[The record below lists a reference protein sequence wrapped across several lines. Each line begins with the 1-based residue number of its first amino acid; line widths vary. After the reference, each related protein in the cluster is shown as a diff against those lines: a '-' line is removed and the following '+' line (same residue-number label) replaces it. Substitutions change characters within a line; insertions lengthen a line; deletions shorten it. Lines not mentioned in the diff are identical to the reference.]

1 MNDRFL
7 APALAFD
14 HIGHRY
20 GDHPA
25 LDGVSFEC
33 APGEFI
39 ALLGASGSGKTT
51 LLRGAAGLLDFD
63 RGEVRSCGNGDRR
76 TIAMVFQSHV
86 LIDRLSALDNVLAG
100 RLGYNPR
107 WRGWLRR
114 FTRDDRLLAIDCL
127 DRVGLLAHA
136 TRRVDT
142 MSGGE
147 RQRIALA
154 RALMRQPDLLI
165 LDEATSALDTENE
178 FLVQEALRDLDHSL
192 TRLVIAHSLATVV
205 DADQIL
211 VIDRGRIVQRGTHT
225 DLSLEDTGT
234 YRQLLMRQALSDR
247 SLQPG

>member
-7 APALAFD
+7 APALAFEQVS
-14 HIGHRY
+14 HRY
-20 GDHPA
+20 GDHAA
-25 LDGVSFEC
+25 LDDVSFQC

-51 LLRGAAGLLDFD
+51 LLRGAAGLLAFD
-63 RGEVRSCGNGDRR
+63 RGVVRSPGSGDRR

-114 FTRDDRLLAIDCL
+114 FTRDDRLLAADCL
-127 DRVGLLAHA
+127 DRVGLLSHA
-136 TRRVDT
+136 ARRVDA

-154 RALMRQPDLLI
+154 RALAQQPAVLLADEPVASLDPEAGASVLRLLRECCRDRQ
-165 LDEATSALDTENE
+165 
-178 FLVQEALRDLDHSL
+178 
-192 TRLVIAHSLATVV
+192 ATVV
-205 DADQIL
+205 CSLHQPALALEHADRVVALRSGRVVLDAPA
-211 VIDRGRIVQRGTHT
+211 
-225 DLSLEDTGT
+225 DTLDAAALAAV
-234 YRQLLMRQALSDR
+234 YR
-247 SLQPG
+247 

>member
-7 APALAFD
+7 APALAFEQV
-14 HIGHRY
+14 GHRY
-20 GDHPA
+20 GDHAA
-25 LDGVSFEC
+25 LDDVSFQC

-51 LLRGAAGLLDFD
+51 LLRGAAGLLAFD
-63 RGEVRSCGNGDRR
+63 RGVVRSPGSGDRR

-114 FTRDDRLLAIDCL
+114 FTRDDRLLAADCL
-127 DRVGLLAHA
+127 DRVGLLSHA
-136 TRRVDT
+136 ARRVDA

-154 RALMRQPDLLI
+154 RALAQKPAVLLADEPVASLDPEAGASVLRLLRECCRDRQ
-165 LDEATSALDTENE
+165 
-178 FLVQEALRDLDHSL
+178 
-192 TRLVIAHSLATVV
+192 ATVV
-205 DADQIL
+205 CSLHQPALALEHADRVVALRSGRVVLDAPA
-211 VIDRGRIVQRGTHT
+211 
-225 DLSLEDTGT
+225 DTLDAAALAAV
-234 YRQLLMRQALSDR
+234 YR
-247 SLQPG
+247 

>member
-14 HIGHRY
+14 RVCHRY
-20 GDHPA
+20 GEHAA
-25 LDGVSFEC
+25 LDDVSFSC

-51 LLRGAAGLLDFD
+51 LLRGAAGLLAFD
-63 RGEVRSCGNGDRR
+63 QGAVRSPGSGDRR

-86 LIDRLSALDNVLAG
+86 LIDRLSALENVLAG

-114 FTRDDRLLAIDCL
+114 FNREDRLLAIDCL
-127 DRVGLLAHA
+127 DRVGLLSHA
-136 TRRVDT
+136 ARRVDT

-154 RALMRQPDLLI
+154 RALAQQPAVLLADEPVASLDPEAGATVLRLLRDCCRERQAAVVCSLHQPSLALEHADRVVALRSGCVVLV
-165 LDEATSALDTENE
+165 APSSALDAA
-178 FLVQEALRDLDHSL
+178 ALAA
-192 TRLVIAHSLATVV
+192 V
-205 DADQIL
+205 
-211 VIDRGRIVQRGTHT
+211 
-225 DLSLEDTGT
+225 
-234 YRQLLMRQALSDR
+234 YR
-247 SLQPG
+247 

>member
-7 APALAFD
+7 APALAFEQVS
-14 HIGHRY
+14 HRY
-20 GDHPA
+20 GDHAA
-25 LDGVSFEC
+25 LDDVSFQC

-51 LLRGAAGLLDFD
+51 LLRGAAGLLAFD
-63 RGEVRSCGNGDRR
+63 RGVVRSPGSGDRR

-114 FTRDDRLLAIDCL
+114 FTRDDRLLAADCL
-127 DRVGLLAHA
+127 DRVGLLSHA
-136 TRRVDT
+136 ARRVEA

-154 RALMRQPDLLI
+154 RALAQQPAVLLADEPVASLDPEAGASVLRLLRECCRDRQ
-165 LDEATSALDTENE
+165 
-178 FLVQEALRDLDHSL
+178 
-192 TRLVIAHSLATVV
+192 ATVV
-205 DADQIL
+205 CSLHQPALALEHADRVVALRSGRVVLDAPA
-211 VIDRGRIVQRGTHT
+211 
-225 DLSLEDTGT
+225 DTLDAAALAAV
-234 YRQLLMRQALSDR
+234 YR
-247 SLQPG
+247 

>member
-63 RGEVRSCGNGDRR
+63 QGEVRSCGNGDRR

-154 RALMRQPDLLI
+154 RALAQQPAVLLADEPVASLDPEAGAMVLRLLRDCCRDRQAAVVCSLHQPALALEHADRVVALRGGRVV
-165 LDEATSALDTENE
+165 LDAPAGALDDA
-178 FLVQEALRDLDHSL
+178 ALAA
-192 TRLVIAHSLATVV
+192 I
-205 DADQIL
+205 
-211 VIDRGRIVQRGTHT
+211 
-225 DLSLEDTGT
+225 
-234 YRQLLMRQALSDR
+234 YR
-247 SLQPG
+247 

>member
-14 HIGHRY
+14 RIGHRY

-51 LLRGAAGLLDFD
+51 LLRGAAGLLAFD

-127 DRVGLLAHA
+127 DQVGLLAHA

-154 RALMRQPDLLI
+154 RALAQQPAVLLADEPVASLDPEAGATVLRLLRDCCRDRQAAVVCSLHQP
-165 LDEATSALDTENE
+165 ALALEHADR
-178 FLVQEALRDLDHSL
+178 VVALRGGRVVLDAPAGTL
-192 TRLVIAHSLATVV
+192 DAAALA
-205 DADQIL
+205 AI
-211 VIDRGRIVQRGTHT
+211 
-225 DLSLEDTGT
+225 
-234 YRQLLMRQALSDR
+234 YR
-247 SLQPG
+247 

>member
-7 APALAFD
+7 APALAFEQV
-14 HIGHRY
+14 GHRY
-20 GDHPA
+20 GDHAA
-25 LDGVSFEC
+25 LDDVSFQC

-51 LLRGAAGLLDFD
+51 LLRGAAGLLAFD
-63 RGEVRSCGNGDRR
+63 RGVVRSPGSGDRR

-114 FTRDDRLLAIDCL
+114 FTRDDRLLAADCL
-127 DRVGLLAHA
+127 DRVGLLSHA
-136 TRRVDT
+136 ARRVEA

-154 RALMRQPDLLI
+154 RALAQQPAVLLADEPVASLDPEAGASVLRLLRECCRDRQ
-165 LDEATSALDTENE
+165 
-178 FLVQEALRDLDHSL
+178 
-192 TRLVIAHSLATVV
+192 ATVV
-205 DADQIL
+205 CSLHQPALALEHADRVVALRSGRVVLDAPA
-211 VIDRGRIVQRGTHT
+211 
-225 DLSLEDTGT
+225 DTLDAAALAAV
-234 YRQLLMRQALSDR
+234 YR
-247 SLQPG
+247 